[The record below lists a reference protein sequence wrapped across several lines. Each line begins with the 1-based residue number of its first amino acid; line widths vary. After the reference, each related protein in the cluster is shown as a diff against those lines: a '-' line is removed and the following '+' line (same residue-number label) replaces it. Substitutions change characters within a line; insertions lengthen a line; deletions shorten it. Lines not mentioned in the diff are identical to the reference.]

1 MSPHAVNPVPAHR
14 RKGSAVRT
22 VKAVAW
28 SFIGLRK
35 GSEYREDLERVN
47 PLHLIAVGLVA
58 IFLLVAALVALVHWI
73 V

>member
-1 MSPHAVNPVPAHR
+1 MSPDAVNPEAAHR
-14 RKGSAVRT
+14 RKGSVLRT

-28 SFIGLRK
+28 SLVGLRK

-47 PLHLIAVGLVA
+47 PLHLIGVGLAA
-58 IFLLVAALVALVHWI
+58 IFALVVFLIALVHWI

>member
-1 MSPHAVNPVPAHR
+1 MNHDTVNPVPAHH
-14 RKGSAVRT
+14 RKGSVGRT

>member
-1 MSPHAVNPVPAHR
+1 MNQDAMRPELVQR
-14 RKGSAVRT
+14 RKSSVLRT

-35 GSEYREDLERVN
+35 GSEYREDLEKVN
-47 PLHLIAVGLVA
+47 PLHVIGVGLA
-58 IFLLVAALVALVHWI
+58 GIFALVVGLIALVHWI

>member
-1 MSPHAVNPVPAHR
+1 MIPQSGTRTPAPHR
-14 RKGSAVRT
+14 RGSLART
-22 VKAVAW
+22 VKTMAW
-28 SFIGLRK
+28 SLIGIRK
-35 GSEYREDLERVN
+35 GSEYREDLEKVN

>member
-1 MSPHAVNPVPAHR
+1 MNDDALDPVPAHR
-14 RKGSAVRT
+14 RKGSVTRT

-35 GSEYREDLERVN
+35 GSEYREDLEKVH
-47 PLHLIAVGLVA
+47 PLHIIAVGLAA
-58 IFLLVAALVALVHWI
+58 IFALVAALVALVHWI

>member
-1 MSPHAVNPVPAHR
+1 MTPDAMNPEPVR
-14 RKGSAVRT
+14 RPKASVLRT

-47 PLHLIAVGLVA
+47 PLHVIGVGLVA
-58 IFLLVAALVALVHWI
+58 IFALVVSLIALVHWI